1 MKNVR
6 KFSKKTDLFFC
17 NFLKELYRSDT
28 KPVNTVDGWNA
39 WFFSNMENLRQIWN
53 GRNQKSVAEL
63 WIGFL
68 EFYAAGIEK
77 KHLNLIHSSLES
89 SFIDCF

>member
-1 MKNVR
+1 LVIAII
-6 KFSKKTDLFFC
+6 LI
-17 NFLKELYRSDT
+17 KELYSGDT

-39 WFFSNMENLRQIWN
+39 WFYSNLENLRQVWKS

-68 EFYAAGIEK
+68 EFYAAGTETI
-77 KHLNLIHSSLES
+77 
-89 SFIDCF
+89 